1 MNECEFVNVA
11 REEIIVQR
19 ETKRPSVQRRIIV
32 IWYTITKRVTETF
45 EKMME
50 RSENRPNRGGSLTI
64 TECS

>member
-1 MNECEFVNVA
+1 MKECEFVNVA

-50 RSENRPNRGGSLTI
+50 RSENRLNRGGSLTI

>member
-1 MNECEFVNVA
+1 MKECEFVNVA
-11 REEIIVQR
+11 REKIIVQR

-32 IWYTITKRVTETF
+32 IWYTITKRVAETF

-50 RSENRPNRGGSLTI
+50 RSENRPNRSGSLTI